1 MMSGFVPCKGQY
13 IDPPEGLVERLIE
26 LVNDSEIWVVP
37 VTINKDQLI
46 SDLQNSPKLD
56 GEEND

>member
-1 MMSGFVPCKGQY
+1 MMSGFIPCEGQY
-13 IDPPEGLVERLIE
+13 IDPPKGLTERLIE